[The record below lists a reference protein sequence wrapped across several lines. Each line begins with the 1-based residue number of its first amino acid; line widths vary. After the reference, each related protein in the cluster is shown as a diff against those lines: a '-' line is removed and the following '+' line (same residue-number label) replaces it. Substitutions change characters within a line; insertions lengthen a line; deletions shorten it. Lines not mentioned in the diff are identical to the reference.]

1 MKVLAGDWRAETP
14 VAIKKGIFG
23 DAKGIVFHKRLFSI
37 ETMPIRSIQSAELVD
52 ANNYVSIAG
61 KLGWTV
67 AGAVVLG
74 PLGAL
79 VGAIGGGNRSERI
92 VAVRFMDGRKVMLSG
107 KTRDLQPILAA
118 GFNMK
123 DAPPAQPP
131 TIVIT
136 AQPDPRR
143 LTSPPQLLGAPPTPP
158 WGAAPSPESAAAPL
172 GESVPKPQLADAA
185 DNPPSR

>member
-23 DAKGIVFHKRLFSI
+23 DAKGIVFHKRLFSV

-79 VGAIGGGNRSERI
+79 VGAIGG
-92 VAVRFMDGRKVMLSG
+92 
-107 KTRDLQPILAA
+107 
-118 GFNMK
+118 
-123 DAPPAQPP
+123 
-131 TIVIT
+131 
-136 AQPDPRR
+136 
-143 LTSPPQLLGAPPTPP
+143 
-158 WGAAPSPESAAAPL
+158 
-172 GESVPKPQLADAA
+172 
-185 DNPPSR
+185 